1 MLYIGGSV
9 QLTAAGMRAVIQR
22 VRQASVEVDGE
33 ITGAIGPGLLILL
46 GITHGDGP
54 EDVAWLTRKITAL
67 RIFNDEE
74 GKMNLSVL
82 DTGGSLLVVS
92 QFTLY
97 ADSQKG
103 NRPSYTRSAPPDVAI
118 PLYESCIDALNKI
131 CPRPV
136 ATGRFGAD
144 MAVTLL
150 NDGPVTILLDSKQ
163 AL

>member
-1 MLYIGGSV
+1 
-9 QLTAAGMRAVIQR
+9 MRAVIQR
-22 VRQASVEVDGE
+22 VRQAKVEIEGE
-33 ITGAIGPGLLILL
+33 IAGEIGPGLLILL
-46 GITHGDGP
+46 GITHDDGP
-54 EDVAWLTRKITAL
+54 GDVAWLARKITAL
-67 RIFNDEE
+67 RIFSDEA
-74 GKMNLSVL
+74 GKMNLSVQ

-103 NRPSYTRSAPPDVAI
+103 NRPSYTRSAPPETAV
-118 PLYESCIDALNKI
+118 PLYEAFIDTLKKI
-131 CPRPV
+131 CPLPV

-144 MAVTLL
+144 MAVNLL